1 MTLEWLYHYVL
12 KPTVVGLLS
21 MIGVWLVVVFF
32 IWVADQRKVSLFDIP
47 LPKPP
52 EKLKNAITAVLWL
65 ALWWFIGLAML
76 AGCES

>member
-32 IWVADQRKVSLFDIP
+32 IWVADQWKVSLFDIP

-52 EKLKNAITAVLWL
+52 EKLRKAIVAVLWL